1 MAKKRNRAQRKALKK
16 QIRGNSAKRYN
27 PFFLEEEECNL
38 PAPKRYPYLMPHAS
52 CKVYRASNGEGA
64 LAVDFASEESLLKA
78 GGTLLNLL
86 RQDTP
91 GWENV
96 RALVLG
102 LDGVLLKILKIE
114 QVSEELIEELLEEA
128 SLF

>member
-16 QIRGNSAKRYN
+16 QIRGSSAKRYN

-52 CKVYRASNGEGA
+52 CKVYRAVNGEGA
-64 LAVDFASEESLLKA
+64 LAVDFTSEEALLKA

-96 RALVLG
+96 RALIFG
-102 LDGVLLKILKIE
+102 IDGVLLKILTVE
-114 QVSEELIEELLEEA
+114 QISESTIHELIEEA
-128 SLF
+128 DF